1 MVNYYGREQIFAD
14 SVTEENVTAVLQQVY
29 SKHAKNKGQ
38 IKFLYNYYKG
48 KQPILERIKEVR
60 PEICNRIVENW
71 AYAIVSFRV
80 GYLCGS
86 PIQYISGKSK
96 DSLTD
101 DIDKLNDIMDTLG
114 KPAIDKDLIEW
125 QMIAGTSYRSVFP
138 DKAEI
143 MQISSLDPR
152 NTFVIYSTDIG
163 HKPIAAVYET
173 VKQENSKPIRYITVY
188 TPEKIFT
195 IKEWNKVSTENNPLG
210 AIPILEYP
218 ANNARLS
225 VIEIVIDLLDAINE
239 LDSDRLDGVAQF
251 IQSLMVVYNAD
262 VGEETANTLREKGLI
277 QLKSVGDA
285 HADVKIISEQLDQ
298 GQTQTLKEDLLQRV
312 REIIGLPSQGDGTT
326 GDSSNNGAML
336 LKGGWENAETKAR
349 ESEIMFKRSEIPF
362 LKIALNLLSKNKTGI
377 NLELGDVDIRFTR
390 RNYENIQ
397 VKSQVLTTMLS
408 NEKIAPKLAFES
420 CGMFIDPEEAY
431 NMSVDYEK
439 KKQAEV
445 NNGRIEQSLNGNP
458 AESVNDNGE
467 TRDRGLTT

>member
-1 MVNYYGREQIFAD
+1 MVNFYGREQIFAD
-14 SVTEENVTAVLQQVY
+14 SVTEENVSAVLKQIY
-29 SKHAKNKGQ
+29 TKHAKNKGQ
-38 IKFLYNYYKG
+38 IKYLYNYYKG

-86 PIQYISGKSK
+86 PIQYVSGKSK
-96 DSLTD
+96 EDVSD
-101 DIDKLNDIMDTLG
+101 EIDKLNDIMDSLG
-114 KPAIDKDLIEW
+114 KAAIDKDLIEW
-125 QMIAGTSYRSVFP
+125 QMIAGTSYRSIFP
-138 DKAEI
+138 DKNEV

-152 NTFVIYSTDIG
+152 NTFIIYSTDIG
-163 HKPIAAVYET
+163 HKPLAAVYEA
-173 VKQENSKPIRYITVY
+173 VKQENGKPIKYITVY
-188 TPEKIFT
+188 TPENIFT
-195 IKEWNKVSTENNPLG
+195 IKEWEKVSTEKNPLG

-362 LKIALNLLSKNKTGI
+362 LKIAFELLKKNSKVSLNI
-377 NLELGDVDIRFTR
+377 DDVDIRFTR

-431 NMSVDYEK
+431 NMSVEYEK

-445 NNGRIEQSLNGNP
+445 DNGRIEQSSIGNP
-458 AESVNDNGE
+458 AESVNDNAKA
-467 TRDRGLTT
+467 RDRRLTT

>member
-14 SVTEENVTAVLQQVY
+14 SVTEDNVTAVLQQVY

-86 PIQYISGKSK
+86 PTQYISGKSK
-96 DSLTD
+96 DSLSD

-138 DKAEI
+138 DETEI

-152 NTFVIYSTDIG
+152 NTFVIYSTEIG
-163 HKPIAAVYET
+163 HKPLAAVYES
-173 VKQENSKPIRYITVY
+173 VKQENGKSIRYITVY

-349 ESEIMFKRSEIPF
+349 ETEIMFKRSEIPF
-362 LKIALNLLSKNKTGI
+362 LKIALNLLSKNKTDI
-377 NLELGDVDIRFTR
+377 KLELGDVDVRFKR
-390 RNYENIQ
+390 GNYENIQ

-408 NEKIAPKLAFES
+408 NEKIHPKLAFEG

-431 NMSVDYEK
+431 NMSMQYEK
-439 KKQAEV
+439 EKAEE
-445 NNGRIEQSLNGNP
+445 NGRIEQSANGNS
-458 AESVNDNGE
+458 AESVNDNGQDG
-467 TRDRGLTT
+467 DRGLTT

>member
-1 MVNYYGREQIFAD
+1 MVNFYGREQIFAD
-14 SVTEENVTAVLQQVY
+14 SVTEENVSAVLKQIY
-29 SKHAKNKGQ
+29 TKHAKNKGQ
-38 IKFLYNYYKG
+38 IKYLYNYYKG

-86 PIQYISGKSK
+86 PIQYVSGKSK
-96 DSLTD
+96 EDVSD
-101 DIDKLNDIMDTLG
+101 EIDKLNDIMDSLG
-114 KPAIDKDLIEW
+114 KAAIDKDLIEW
-125 QMIAGTSYRSVFP
+125 QMIAGTSYRSIFP
-138 DKAEI
+138 DKADV

-152 NTFVIYSTDIG
+152 NTFIIYSTDIG
-163 HKPIAAVYET
+163 HKPLAAVYEA
-173 VKQENSKPIRYITVY
+173 VKQENGKPIKYITAY
-188 TPEKIFT
+188 TPEQIFT
-195 IKEWNKVSTENNPLG
+195 IKEWEKVSTEKNPLG

-225 VIEIVIDLLDAINE
+225 VIEIVIDLLDE
-239 LDSDRLDGVAQF
+239 F

-362 LKIALNLLSKNKTGI
+362 LKIAFELLKKNSKVSLNI
-377 NLELGDVDIRFTR
+377 DDVDIRFTR

-431 NMSVDYEK
+431 NMSVEYEK

-445 NNGRIEQSLNGNP
+445 DNGRIEQSSIGNS

-467 TRDRGLTT
+467 TRDRRLTT

>member
-1 MVNYYGREQIFAD
+1 M
-14 SVTEENVTAVLQQVY
+14 
-29 SKHAKNKGQ
+29 
-38 IKFLYNYYKG
+38 
-48 KQPILERIKEVR
+48 
-60 PEICNRIVENW
+60 
-71 AYAIVSFRV
+71 
-80 GYLCGS
+80 
-86 PIQYISGKSK
+86 
-96 DSLTD
+96 
-101 DIDKLNDIMDTLG
+101 
-114 KPAIDKDLIEW
+114 
-125 QMIAGTSYRSVFP
+125 
-138 DKAEI
+138 
-143 MQISSLDPR
+143 
-152 NTFVIYSTDIG
+152 
-163 HKPIAAVYET
+163 
-173 VKQENSKPIRYITVY
+173 
-188 TPEKIFT
+188 
-195 IKEWNKVSTENNPLG
+195 
-210 AIPILEYP
+210 
-218 ANNARLS
+218 
-225 VIEIVIDLLDAINE
+225 DAINE

-467 TRDRGLTT
+467 TRDRRLTT